1 MIRTMVLGLATA
13 AAVAFIPAT
22 GAHSAEQEAKPFT
35 QAFLKNAAEMCQAEM
50 ALGQLAADRGANKRV
65 RQFGADIVTAHKR
78 IHQQVQDWAAM
89 KGVQLSSEVSGEHK
103 QKLKE
108 LSSLSGHAFDREYM
122 QYILR
127 DQQNEVNEFE
137 EAMETVED
145 AAVLRWTHRTLPML
159 RAHVEEARG
168 IKYSLQTAN

>member
-1 MIRTMVLGLATA
+1 
-13 AAVAFIPAT
+13 
-22 GAHSAEQEAKPFT
+22 
-35 QAFLKNAAEMCQAEM
+35 
-50 ALGQLAADRGANKRV
+50 
-65 RQFGADIVTAHKR
+65 
-78 IHQQVQDWAAM
+78 M
-89 KGVQLSSEVSGEHK
+89 KGVQLPSEVSGEHK

>member
-1 MIRTMVLGLATA
+1 MIRTIMIGLVTA
-13 AAVAFIPAT
+13 AAVAFIPVTDAR
-22 GAHSAEQEAKPFT
+22 SAEQDAKPST
-35 QAFLKNAAEMCQAEM
+35 QAFLKKAAEMCQAEM
-50 ALGQLAADRGANKRV
+50 ALGQLADGRAASKRV
-65 RQFGADIVTAHKR
+65 KQFGADMVTAHKR
-78 IHQQVQDWAAM
+78 IHQEVKDWAAQL
-89 KGVQLSSEVSGEHK
+89 GVQLPSDLSDEHK

-108 LSSLSGHAFDREYM
+108 LTPLSGHPFDREYM

-145 AAVLRWTHRTLPML
+145 AALLRWTHRTLPTL